1 MKKLILSLVI
11 AGVGMT
17 GQAHAEDGAPG
28 ASLLERKSVG
38 VLPVLA
44 PGLSRTATFQGVASM
59 ADRVSSK
66 STVSPRQLTQL
77 EAAQGFGFA
86 GASTEID
93 IVLLQLGAMTSA
105 LALELD
111 NVESFKG
118 SLELLGTAREVL
130 APLAPEVAQAFDRYL
145 EAARQGKIDSQALGD
160 LFAAAEAGI
169 AKGPARA
176 HGYLTAG
183 LWFGLSMISATL
195 GSSTPEFAAMAGP
208 LAVLFEEDA
217 DLSGSDVKVA
227 VSLRAVAKLISA
239 EKIDTAKVTAT
250 LAQVFK
256 LNADKP

>member
-1 MKKLILSLVI
+1 MKTLILSLVI
-11 AGVGMT
+11 TGAGMA
-17 GQAHAEDGAPG
+17 GQAHAEEGAPG

-44 PGLSRTATFQGVASM
+44 PGLSRTATFHGVASL
-59 ADRVSSK
+59 ADRVSGK

-86 GASTEID
+86 GASTSID
-93 IVLLQLGAMTSA
+93 IVLLQLGTLTSG
-105 LALELD
+105 LALEHS
-111 NVESFKG
+111 NPEGFKA
-118 SLELLGTAREVL
+118 SIELLGSAREAL
-130 APLAPEVAQAFDRYL
+130 APLSPEVAQAFDRYIA
-145 EAARQGKIDSQALGD
+145 AARQGQIDSTALGD

-183 LWFGLSMISATL
+183 LWFGLSMIDATL
-195 GSSTPEFAAMAGP
+195 GTGTPEFTAMAGP

-227 VSLRAVAKLISA
+227 VSLRAVAKLLSA
-239 EKIDTAKVTAT
+239 ENIDTAKVSAT
-250 LAQVFK
+250 LGKVFEIK
-256 LNADKP
+256 ADKP